1 MLRARL
7 ATPRDA
13 SSLAGIYNQAIEDRT
28 ATFETDLRTDDEV
41 VAWFDGMHPI
51 VVVESADAALGII
64 AFARTSAYS
73 TRACYSGIF
82 EFGVYTDPNHRRQ
95 GAGRLAMNEIL
106 DRARAAGAWKLVS
119 RVFVENA
126 ASRALLADVGFR
138 EVGIYHRH
146 AQLDGAWRD
155 VVIVEKFLAPIGA
168 WGGSPH
174 GIALSAIAAA
184 APPTSSPATTR
195 RHPATRAEIL
205 TALRSDELGVR
216 VQALMDAR
224 TLIEAHQFPDPELL
238 DAAADALFLVK
249 VHDGTA
255 RSRFVDFF
263 RAYAQVSRD
272 AARDL
277 VESLFSRL
285 DLLSAN
291 GMTSFDL
298 DAFYE
303 AAFVVRQ
310 VTAGG
315 TEHPELTPHVARL
328 TRWMKLAIDLPHGM
342 RTRISPGNLTS
353 LLMNLAL
360 SACTSEDEKR
370 EVAELATEAKARH
383 RVEPPLSIR
392 SSVVP
397 PPPLTPRTSPTIPPP
412 PPSPMDSV
420 APFATPVPPAMTAP
434 EVEAPAPEPAPTPKK
449 KTRAPRAKKIA
460 APATSDAPATA
471 STKKKRAPRAP
482 RKRTP

>member
-1 MLRARL
+1 MLLRARL

-51 VVVESADAALGII
+51 VVVEADAADGII

-82 EFGVYTDPNHRRQ
+82 EFGVYTDPNHRRR
-95 GAGRLAMNEIL
+95 GAARLAMNEIL

-126 ASRALLADVGFR
+126 ASRALLGDVGFR

-155 VVIVEKFLAPIGA
+155 VVIVEKFLAPI
-168 WGGSPH
+168 
-174 GIALSAIAAA
+174 ALNAAA
-184 APPTSSPATTR
+184 AAPTSSPATTR

-205 TALRSDELGVR
+205 TALRASDLGVR
-216 VQALMDAR
+216 VQALVDAR
-224 TLIEAHQFPDPELL
+224 GLIEAHQFPDPELL

-255 RSRFVDFF
+255 RSRFVDLF

-328 TRWMKLAIDLPHGM
+328 ARWMKLAIDLPHGM

-360 SACTSEDEKR
+360 SACTNEDERR
-370 EVAELATEAKARH
+370 EVAELAAEAKARH

-420 APFATPVPPAMTAP
+420 APFATPVPPAMTTP
-434 EVEAPAPEPAPTPKK
+434 ELAPTKK
-449 KTRAPRAKKIA
+449 KTRAPRKTTKKIA
-460 APATSDAPATA
+460 ATPATEVATT
-471 STKKKRAPRAP
+471 STKKKRAARAP
-482 RKRTP
+482 RKRIP